1 MVRKAATG
9 CHMRKVY
16 VREEVCAGCGLCEVY
31 CQLEH
36 SRSGDL
42 VKAFKRER
50 PAPVP
55 RVRLASAPE
64 ICFPVQC
71 RQCED
76 ALCVQF
82 CLTGAMRR
90 DPGTGMVTVD
100 EGKCVGCWT
109 CVVACPFGALS
120 RAPTRGMVLKC
131 DLCPDR
137 EIPACVENCPNEAL
151 VLGLDGETCKAV
163 GASA

>member
-1 MVRKAATG
+1 MGKA
-9 CHMRKVY
+9 VY

-50 PAPVP
+50 PTAVP

-76 ALCVQF
+76 PLCVQS
-82 CLTGAMRR
+82 CLTGAMCR
-90 DPGTGMVTVD
+90 DRETGVVTVH
-100 EGKCVGCWT
+100 EGKCIGCWT
-109 CVVACPFGALS
+109 CVVACAYGALA
-120 RAPTRGMVLKC
+120 RAPTREVVLKC

-137 EIPACVENCPNEAL
+137 EIPACVANCPNEAL
-151 VLGLDGETCKAV
+151 ILGLDGEICKGV
-163 GASA
+163 GPAA